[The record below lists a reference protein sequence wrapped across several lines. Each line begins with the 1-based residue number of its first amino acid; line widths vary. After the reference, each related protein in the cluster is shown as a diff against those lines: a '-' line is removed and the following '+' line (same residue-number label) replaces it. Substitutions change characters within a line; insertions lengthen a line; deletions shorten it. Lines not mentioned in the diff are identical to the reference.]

1 MKKKKY
7 SKGELKAR
15 RGLKI
20 LAVLVICC
28 IAISILFIVFVAIK
42 NNIVVER
49 IDDSALD
56 VSDDIVKN
64 STPVILNNVV
74 LGSVYNKSWVAS
86 QSYYFRNENKI
97 TDVDV
102 YNSSGKKGKYK
113 ITNYKN
119 ADSTGTFYVTI
130 DNPNSSEEFL
140 AVGNTGT
147 DIMPNPASKQ
157 NNITN
162 EDIQIVKKALGI
174 YRIYNTSVKINSIH
188 NIELDNNNR
197 GRIICV
203 TNEAGKSSGAYSA
216 VVYVSN
222 IGKATLIKYNYIKNL
237 EKSSDWPIY
246 SFKFVADLNQDGVN
260 DIIIQETKEFD
271 VKYDVIEF
279 KNNKFTEVLSTQM
292 KMK

>member
-7 SKGELKAR
+7 SKGELKAK
-15 RGLKI
+15 RGLKVFAI
-20 LAVLVICC
+20 LVGIC
-28 IAISILFIVFVAIK
+28 IVISILFIVFVAVK

-49 IDDSALD
+49 IDESAID
-56 VSDDIVKN
+56 VSDDVVKN
-64 STPVILNNVV
+64 STPIILNNVV
-74 LGSVYNKSWVAS
+74 LGSTYNKTWVAS

-102 YNSSGKKGKYK
+102 YNNSGKKGKYK
-113 ITNYKN
+113 ITNYQN
-119 ADSTGTFYVTI
+119 ADSTGTFYVTT

-147 DIMPNPASKQ
+147 DIMLQPARKQ
-157 NNITN
+157 NSITD
-162 EDIQIVKKALGI
+162 EDIEIVKKALGK

-188 NIELDNNNR
+188 NVVLDDNNR
-197 GRIICV
+197 GRVICV

-216 VVYVSN
+216 VIYVSN
-222 IGKATLIKYNYIKNL
+222 IGKSYIIKYNYVKNL
-237 EKSSDWPIY
+237 EKASDWPIY

-260 DIIIQETKEFD
+260 DIILQETKEFD
-271 VKYDVIEF
+271 VKYDVIEL